1 MAEEVSYDVVVT
13 DPDIAKFS
21 SIVNSCDVLMR
32 VHGSA
37 LTNMVFR
44 LGNAAVIQVVPWGNP
59 DWIASHYFRVP
70 SKQMKLNY
78 MEYSINEE
86 ETTLSELCPRDHAIF
101 KVPKSLHPQ
110 KADWDT
116 FSRIFLKE
124 QNVKVDVR

>member
-21 SIVNSCDVLMR
+21 GIVNSCDVLMR

-37 LTNMVFR
+37 LNNMVFL
-44 LGNAAVIQVVPWGNP
+44 LGNAAVIQ
-59 DWIASHYFRVP
+59 
-70 SKQMKLNY
+70 QMKLND
-78 MEYSINEE
+78 MEYSINDE
-86 ETTLSELCPRDHAIF
+86 ETTLSELCPGDHAIF

-124 QNVKVDVR
+124 QNVKLDVR